1 MIVVH
6 SFVVVHPAVRQHQ
19 GKHGGQEPGAKP
31 RGSTVK
37 AGIGRRDRPKGK
49 PEEGSDPWPSLKD
62 QSFPKKVVD
71 VSVYHRVNCS
81 RL

>member
-1 MIVVH
+1 VIVVH

-31 RGSTVK
+31 EGSTVK

-49 PEEGSDPWPSLKD
+49 PEEGSFSLAFLRKIKF
-62 QSFPKKVVD
+62 SKKG
-71 VSVYHRVNCS
+71 C
-81 RL
+81 